1 MKKVWS
7 YIAIFFVGLSAGLV
21 TMYKLA
27 GATVKVEVRKIKNK
41 RIKGKTDTSIPINIE
56 VPKKRLKR
64 TRKERKQ
71 DRLDKRYGK
80 L

>member
-1 MKKVWS
+1 
-7 YIAIFFVGLSAGLV
+7 
-21 TMYKLA
+21 MYKLA

-41 RIKGKTDTSIPINIE
+41 RTSGQTDTSIPINLE

-64 TRKERKQ
+64 TKAERKQ
-71 DRLDKRYGK
+71 DRLDRKENK